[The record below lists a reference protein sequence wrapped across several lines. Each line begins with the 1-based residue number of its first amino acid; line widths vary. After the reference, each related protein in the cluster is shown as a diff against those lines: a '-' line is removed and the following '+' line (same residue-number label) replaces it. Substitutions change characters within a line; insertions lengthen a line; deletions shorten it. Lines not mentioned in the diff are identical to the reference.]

1 MSLSMLTRMF
11 GAGIRVDRYPM
22 MSHILKVRRKR
33 TLVDLFPLMSTAP
46 MLALFMEQSGV
57 L

>member
-1 MSLSMLTRMF
+1 MSLSMLMRMF

-33 TLVDLFPLMSTAP
+33 TLVDLLPLMSTAP